1 MYLKRY
7 RTEDFP
13 FVRVR
18 NHGEHEYYYIEE
30 SHQPIVTKT
39 IFDCAQ
45 KLRKAR
51 VPKCVTEDN
60 EYSPLTGAIHC
71 GVCGKGVRIVNRKK
85 SVQWACRTHH
95 KSAVT
100 CPTQCVPET
109 EIIRAFAEMYNK
121 LKANSMKFFA
131 HFGTAK
137 YKSSTIGRYLNKNT
151 TLLNTIFKLR

>member
-1 MYLKRY
+1 MPWKRTAVEYILSNEKYIGDQMYLKRY

-95 KSAVT
+95 KSAGT
-100 CPTQCVPET
+100 CPR
-109 EIIRAFAEMYNK
+109 I
-121 LKANSMKFFA
+121 
-131 HFGTAK
+131 
-137 YKSSTIGRYLNKNT
+137 
-151 TLLNTIFKLR
+151 